1 MAEPSSTT
9 TAIVSAGIGFASLFP
24 GIDGNALI
32 GAFAGA
38 ALLVVSSKDLSIGK
52 RFAYLVISLVAGY
65 LAAPDLVQITPIRS
79 TGVAAFFAAALAIA
93 VTLQLIERIKTVDL
107 FEYFKKGKPP

>member
-1 MAEPSSTT
+1 MAEPGTT
-9 TAIVSAGIGFASLFP
+9 TAAAAASTIVGLASLFP

-38 ALLVVSSKDLSIGK
+38 VLVVVTSKDLSLGK
-52 RFAYLVISLVAGY
+52 RFAYLVISLVVGY
-65 LAAPDLVQITPIRS
+65 LGAPEIVNQTPIAS

-93 VTLQLIERIKTVDL
+93 VALQLIERVKTLDL
-107 FEYFKKGKPP
+107 RGFKKGG

>member
-1 MAEPSSTT
+1 MAEPSTTT

-38 ALLVVSSKDLSIGK
+38 ALVVVTSKDLSVGT
-52 RFAYLVISLVAGY
+52 RFAYLVISLVIGY
-65 LAAPDLVQITPIRS
+65 LGAPDLISVTPIRS
-79 TGVAAFFAAALAIA
+79 TGVAAFFAAAMAIA
-93 VTLQLIERIKTVDL
+93 ITLQLLERLKTLDL
-107 FEYFKKGKPP
+107 FAFLKKGK